1 MLIVE
6 CSFFVYIASNLKLKS
21 WSFERS
27 FTNRNDER
35 PQTFSF
41 NRTLRRK
48 SKHTRTTVIEQILFS
63 QNEFSSWDICFVW
76 DSMVE
81 HSDINIMWFHI
92 HSTVLK
98 YTHKYTHNVLLDSSS
113 ATSMRIYLLFYILDN
128 KHNPVPWSPYTRMF
142 NWKYKLQVCIIHLFV
157 SCVKMRVQSRRW
169 EAHWIAHENEVNG
182 KCGGKVP
189 HLCSGCVDEIRWFGL
204 TVLWNFLLS
213 TSISWRSSF
222 FILSI

>member
-1 MLIVE
+1 MSVH
-6 CSFFVYIASNLKLKS
+6 SSY
-21 WSFERS
+21 
-27 FTNRNDER
+27 
-35 PQTFSF
+35 
-41 NRTLRRK
+41 TLRQTWNWKVEVLSVRLPTETMK
-48 SKHTRTTVIEQILFS
+48 GHRHFRSIELCGANLSTQEPQWLNRVFSS